1 MTPEPAFRYQ
11 RDFSRE
17 ELQARRRAVATAMGE
32 GSLAVVQG
40 AARPG
45 SSGLFRQ
52 TNEMY
57 YLTGVEV
64 PHAYLMI
71 EGGSARSVL
80 YLPHRNPEIERNEGI
95 VMCAD
100 DAGSVRDVV
109 GVEEVKPSE
118 SMADDLAM
126 RTYRPGRPQILVP
139 MSPAEGPA
147 QSRVE

>member
-57 YLTGVEV
+57 YLTGAEG

-80 YLPHRNPEIERNEGI
+80 YLPHRNPEIERNAGI
-95 VMCAD
+95 SKWAESAD
-100 DAGSVRDVV
+100 SVRDVV
-109 GVEEVKPSE
+109 GVDEVRPSE
-118 SMADDLAM
+118 TMPDDIA
-126 RTYRPGRPQILVP
+126 
-139 MSPAEGPA
+139 
-147 QSRVE
+147 